1 MASPGQKCDGYGHL
15 MALGQVSITTHFML
29 DGQTKERE
37 RTPVWTDPIPLTV
50 SFATIS
56 LMINVL
62 SCPPQA
68 IRLRRRSVKQRIWT
82 WSSTQSKDTDSFN
95 VSLVDPASMSVIGA
109 VDGQGMLQSPG
120 FNGPEEKKVKN
131 VEKE

>member
-1 MASPGQKCDGYGHL
+1 MDL
-15 MALGQVSITTHFML
+15 
-29 DGQTKERE
+29 
-37 RTPVWTDPIPLTV
+37 
-50 SFATIS
+50 
-56 LMINVL
+56 
-62 SCPPQA
+62 
-68 IRLRRRSVKQRIWT
+68 
-82 WSSTQSKDTDSFN
+82 SSTQSKDTDSFN